1 MFSTYSWF
9 QISAYVMDG
18 YYVNRSMWAEK
29 PHPDIMTSRETF
41 LIKKI
46 DYFTSK
52 KLSVLFFFVFGYF
65 CSNSFVMFVWKKT
78 KNLIV
83 ANWNLL
89 LKIFCC
95 SAKKNEGRGLK
106 PPLPPPPHASARPC
120 LTYLHIEN
128 DYKTPWM
135 WWKKKAH
142 SETTYFIYY
151 TSNLFKY
158 FINLILVFVIF

>member
-18 YYVNRSMWAEK
+18 YYVNRSVWAEK

-83 ANWNLL
+83 TNWNLL

-95 SAKKNEGRGLK
+95 STKKSGRWVAK
-106 PPLPPPPHASARPC
+106 ATSALSATPC
-120 LTYLHIEN
+120 VMMIKY
-128 DYKTPWM
+128 
-135 WWKKKAH
+135 
-142 SETTYFIYY
+142 TYFL
-151 TSNLFKY
+151 TSLF
-158 FINLILVFVIF
+158 LQAE

>member
-18 YYVNRSMWAEK
+18 YYVNRSVWLEK
-29 PHPDIMTSRETF
+29 PRPDIMTSRETF

-83 ANWNLL
+83 TNWNLL

-95 SAKKNEGRGLK
+95 SAKIVVLNNNERQKLK
-106 PPLPPPPHASARPC
+106 RYTMSSLWNYWFFNSLIKIFGFIPL
-120 LTYLHIEN
+120 
-128 DYKTPWM
+128 D
-135 WWKKKAH
+135 
-142 SETTYFIYY
+142 F
-151 TSNLFKY
+151 
-158 FINLILVFVIF
+158 